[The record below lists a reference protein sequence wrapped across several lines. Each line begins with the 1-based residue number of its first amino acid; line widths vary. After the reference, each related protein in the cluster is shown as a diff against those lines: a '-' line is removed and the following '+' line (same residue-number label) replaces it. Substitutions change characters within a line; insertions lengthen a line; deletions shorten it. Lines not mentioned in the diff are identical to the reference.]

1 VIQKR
6 KPPATIP
13 GEFLTPEPKPVVDHG
28 AGRRCVECG
37 CKVNRYSEPA
47 FDGPRC
53 SAHWKLDE
61 GQMLVLAPGGG
72 LREVKEPKMSAV
84 PGSLEAA
91 RIDAEVELATDAEL
105 RLDAPITLADAA
117 DVLGLT
123 VDGLRARTVAG
134 RVEAVG
140 ADGKR
145 NLYALGAL
153 IGVPSFRSYQL
164 PAEPEGDGPFEVVIP
179 PPRAPRV
186 VSETSRRRQRASHAR
201 RYAARVEA
209 AGLALDDVITLRE
222 AAEVLRV
229 DFRGLQRRRARV
241 GAEPRG
247 RGVVDPRA
255 QLYRVGDLVEDEL
268 LGEDVAAA

>member
-91 RIDAEVELATDAEL
+91 RVDAEVELATDAEL

-123 VDGLRARTVAG
+123 VDGLRARTIAG

-140 ADGKR
+140 VADDRKR
-145 NLYALGAL
+145 KLYPLGAL
-153 IGVPSFRSYQL
+153 IGLASFRVYQP
-164 PAEPEGDGPFEVVIP
+164 PAEDDEPFEVVIP
-179 PPRAPRV
+179 PPRGPRQ
-186 VSETSRRRQRASHAR
+186 VSETSRRRQRATHAR

-209 AGLALDDVITLRE
+209 AGLTLDDVTTLRE
-222 AAEVLRV
+222 AADVLRI

-247 RGVVDPRA
+247 RGTVDPRA
-255 QLYRVGDLVEDEL
+255 QLYRIGDLVDDEL
-268 LGEDVAAA
+268 LVGGVAAA